1 MPKIKTDKNL
11 IKELLTRGVEK
22 VVEKKHLKDALLSGK
37 QLRVKF
43 GIDPTAPDLHLGHSV
58 PLRKLKQ
65 FQDLG
70 HKVILI
76 FGDFTAKIGDPTGR
90 NKERKPLSD
99 KEIKRNMK
107 DYLDHASGVID
118 IKKAEIRYNSEWFKK
133 EGLSDI
139 LVLTRAGSL
148 QQILKRA
155 DFKKRIDQGSDIT
168 MTEVLYPLLQ
178 GYDSVKVKADV
189 EIGGADQLFN
199 LLMGRRIQRYY
210 NLPEQDILTVPLL
223 VGTDGEK
230 KMSKSVGNYISLS
243 ENPSSMFGKI
253 MSIPDEL
260 ILNYFEL
267 CTDIS
272 EQELKDIANK
282 MNKGENPRDFKIML
296 GEKIVSMYHSEK
308 EAQKAKDEFI
318 KVFSKKQRPTD
329 IPEYKILTKS
339 AILANLLVDIKF
351 AKSKSEARR
360 LIKQGG
366 VKLNDEVIKDE
377 KAEVNLKG
385 GEILQVG
392 KRRFIKI
399 KI

>member
-1 MPKIKTDKNL
+1 MSKVKKDENL
-11 IKELLTRGVEK
+11 IKELLIRGVEK
-22 VVEKKHLKDALLSGK
+22 VVEKKHLEDALLSGK

-58 PLRKLKQ
+58 PLRKLRQ

-70 HKVILI
+70 HKVVLI
-76 FGDFTAKIGDPTGR
+76 FGDFTAKIGDPTGK

-107 DYLDHASGVID
+107 DYLDHASLIID

-139 LVLTRAGSL
+139 LILTRAGSL
-148 QQILKRA
+148 QQVLRRA
-155 DFKKRIDQGSDIT
+155 DFKKRMDQDNDIT

-189 EIGGADQLFN
+189 EIGGSDQLFN
-199 LLMGRRIQRYY
+199 LLMGRRVQRHY
-210 NLPEQDILTVPLL
+210 NMPEQDILTVPLL

-230 KMSKSVGNYISLS
+230 KMSKSIGNYISLS
-243 ENPSSMFGKI
+243 ESPSSMFGKI

-272 EQELKDIANK
+272 GQELKDIKNR
-282 MNKGENPRDFKIML
+282 MSKGENPRDFKMML
-296 GEKIVSMYHSEK
+296 GEKVVGMYHSEK
-308 EAQKAKDEFI
+308 EAQKAKNEFI
-318 KVFSKKQRPTD
+318 EVFSKKQKPTD
-329 IPEYKILTKS
+329 IPEYEVSEKNVS
-339 AILANLLVDIKF
+339 LADLLVGVNF
-351 AKSKSEARR
+351 AKSKSEAKR

-377 KAEVNLKG
+377 KAEVKLKG
-385 GEILQVG
+385 GEVLQVG
-392 KRRFIKI
+392 KRRFVKI
-399 KI
+399 KV